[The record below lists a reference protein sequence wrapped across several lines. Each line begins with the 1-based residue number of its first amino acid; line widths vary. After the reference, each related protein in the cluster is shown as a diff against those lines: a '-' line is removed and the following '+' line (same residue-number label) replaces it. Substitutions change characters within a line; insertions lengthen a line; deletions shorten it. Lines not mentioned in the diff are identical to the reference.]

1 MSSTHTETRADAPS
15 SRAPSTLPDPDT
27 LPLAQFDVADPWL
40 HAADRAG
47 EFLARLRRECPVH
60 YCASSRY
67 GPYWSITRY
76 QDIVTVNADDER
88 VSSSYELGGHV
99 LGYDEMFRAH
109 GVDAR
114 MFQSTDPP
122 LHTAQ
127 RKAIAPIVA
136 RGSVREMADAIRER
150 AAVLL
155 DALPIGETF
164 DWVDRVSIEL
174 TTQVL
179 ATLFD
184 FPWEQRRAL
193 TRWSDVA
200 VTEPGFGIVDS
211 WDARRGELEQ
221 CFATF
226 AGLWQE
232 RLAGPP
238 RGDLLSLMVHSEGTK
253 HLSPAEFLGNLINVI
268 VGGNDTTRNSL
279 TGGVVALDQHPEQYA
294 RLLEN
299 PALVASMVPE
309 IIRWQTPISHMART
323 AVADFELGGATI
335 RKGDRIAL
343 WYLSGNRDE
352 SEIPDPEAFIIDRP
366 QPRRHL
372 SFGFGT
378 HHCVGYRLA
387 ELQLQ
392 IAWEE
397 ILKRFRKI
405 EVVGPAQRVCSN
417 IIHGYSALPVRV
429 QPW

>member
-1 MSSTHTETRADAPS
+1 MFPND
-15 SRAPSTLPDPDT
+15 RAPVDAHAV
-27 LPLAQFDVADPWL
+27 PLADIDVANPWL
-40 HAADRAG
+40 HAEDRAG
-47 EFLARLRRECPVH
+47 EYLARLRREAPVH
-60 YCASSRY
+60 YCAESRY

-76 QDIVTVNADDER
+76 RDIVSVNADDEH

-127 RKAIAPIVA
+127 RKAIAPVVA
-136 RGSVREMADAIRER
+136 RASVREMEEAIRAR
-150 AAVLL
+150 AAAIL
-155 DALPIGETF
+155 DALPVGETF
-164 DWVDRVSIEL
+164 NWVDRVSVEL

-184 FPWEQRRAL
+184 FPWEERRLL

-200 VTEPGFGIVDS
+200 VTEPGFGIVES
-211 WDARRGELEQ
+211 WDARRAELEA
-221 CFATF
+221 CFETF

-238 RGDLLSLMVHSEGTK
+238 RGDLLSLMVHAEGTRD
-253 HLSPAEFLGNLINVI
+253 LSPGEFLGNLINII

-279 TGGVVALDQHPEQYA
+279 TGGVVALNRYPEQYA
-294 RLLEN
+294 RLRAD
-299 PALVASMVPE
+299 PSKVAGMVPE

-323 AVADFELGGATI
+323 AITDFELGGATI
-335 RKGDRIAL
+335 RKGDRIAM
-343 WYLSGNRDE
+343 WYLSGNRDD
-352 SEIPDPEAFIIDRP
+352 SEITDPEAFIIDR
-366 QPRRHL
+366 QNPRRHL

-392 IAWEE
+392 VAWEE
-397 ILKRFRKI
+397 IMKRFR
-405 EVVGPAQRVCSN
+405 EVEVMGTPTRVCSN

-429 QPW
+429 HPW